1 MEPWELSEQ
10 DVRRAVTGFRVTL
23 SYQLEPLREIPAVL
37 ENPTVEPA
45 VTQEAMRELPQY
57 IEKTR
62 SIMDELREVEQYAD
76 ERGIKIR
83 PLEHLSDAK
92 AVLETATI
100 AVWGKLDEQL

>member
-1 MEPWELSEQ
+1 MGSNELSDQ
-10 DVRRAVTGFRVTL
+10 DIERMIASAHVTL
-23 SYQLEPLREIPAVL
+23 SYQVFYLRAVPSLL
-37 ENPTVEPA
+37 ENPTIAPE
-45 VTQEAMRELPQY
+45 VTQQALQELPQY

-100 AVWGKLDEQL
+100 AVWGKLGEQL